1 MHAALGASVRKLS
14 QETFNLGHFGIHKT
28 GLMELLGKK
37 KNHHILNNVQILCQ
51 EITVHIAAGK
61 EKG

>member
-37 KNHHILNNVQILCQ
+37 KKSPHF
-51 EITVHIAAGK
+51 E
-61 EKG
+61 

>member
-1 MHAALGASVRKLS
+1 MYAALGASVRKLS

-37 KNHHILNNVQILCQ
+37 KSPHFEYCADSVPGD
-51 EITVHIAAGK
+51 TVHIAAGK
-61 EKG
+61 EKV

>member
-1 MHAALGASVRKLS
+1 MYAALGASVRKLS

-37 KNHHILNNVQILCQ
+37 NHHILNSVQILCQ
-51 EITVHIAAGK
+51 EIQYI
-61 EKG
+61 

>member
-1 MHAALGASVRKLS
+1 MYAALGASVRKLS

-37 KNHHILNNVQILCQ
+37 KSPHF
-51 EITVHIAAGK
+51 E
-61 EKG
+61 